1 MTLKPISFQVKN
13 TPIVLEITWVLLKSY
28 GKPFL
33 LVQMSGGI
41 IGKTRYSF
49 WLLHELDMF
58 VCSLFSIVVWLML
71 FKFS

>member
-1 MTLKPISFQVKN
+1 MAI
-13 TPIVLEITWVLLKSY
+13 ILEITQVLLKSY

-49 WLLHELDMF
+49 CLLQEFDMF
-58 VCSLFSIVVWLML
+58 VYFLFSIVVWLML